1 MRNQNECSPPKKN
14 ILLFSLAKE
23 KKRDYQY
30 TVDNQL
36 LFIKILFLIALTKK
50 EAKAISLQFC
60 TLHAYL
66 LRYGF

>member
-1 MRNQNECSPPKKN
+1 MLSTQKKY
-14 ILLFSLAKE
+14 IIVFHWRE